1 MLFSVQPEG
10 KAPQRW
16 PIHWISRGLVLGP
29 IQSEKKVGLKSSKL
43 TKRGKFFNYSKTLSS
58 PIGIWDKVNLCWKGA
73 EQGLGLVAAIYGKM
87 CVLSTFKLN
96 LVQTPAL
103 QNGDGNFME
112 LGFSLNI
119 FVPFAFTQITRV
131 LKTASNSHFYWH
143 GCYRSCPEKGWKDMT
158 ELAAIPSHGV
168 GISVPIQA
176 LLMNRSFLCL
186 EDWFLIFCTHMEN
199 VSGFFLS
206 G

>member
-1 MLFSVQPEG
+1 M
-10 KAPQRW
+10 
-16 PIHWISRGLVLGP
+16 LGP
-29 IQSEKKVGLKSSKL
+29 IQCEKEVGLKSSKL
-43 TKRGKFFNYSKTLSS
+43 TKRSKFFNYSKILSS
-58 PIGIWDKVNLCWKGA
+58 SIDIRDKFNLCWKGA
-73 EQGLGLVAAIYGKM
+73 GPGLGLAAALDGKM

-158 ELAAIPSHGV
+158 ELATVLSHRV

-186 EDWFLIFCTHMEN
+186 EDWFLIFCACMEN
-199 VSGFFLS
+199 P
-206 G
+206 